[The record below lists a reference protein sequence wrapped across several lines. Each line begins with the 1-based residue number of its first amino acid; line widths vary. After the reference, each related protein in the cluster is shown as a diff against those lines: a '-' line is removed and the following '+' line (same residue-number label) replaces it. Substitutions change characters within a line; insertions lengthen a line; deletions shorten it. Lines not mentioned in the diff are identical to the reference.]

1 MPRPPRCVQCG
12 ETGHHAHLTCGEERP
27 HLSHTHK
34 ISQTYLCVGVGSG
47 VVLSMSG
54 EELHRFVSEGRA
66 RVEELEDSLIK
77 AENSLHRLTDEVRR
91 RASKWERTKGES
103 A

>member
-1 MPRPPRCVQCG
+1 MPPAPRCKQCG
-12 ETGHHAHLTCGEERP
+12 ELGHHEHLTCGEERP

-54 EELHRFVSEGRA
+54 EELHRLVAENRA
-66 RVEELEDSLIK
+66 RVEDLEKDLIK
-77 AENSLHRLTDEVRR
+77 AENQLHRLTDEVRR
-91 RASKWERTKGES
+91 RASKWERNKRES